1 MKLVQPTLLRPA
13 GAGFPQWGPVCPH
26 VLCAHTSLT
35 SAPVHCVEFEWH
47 GSQVQVHSDS
57 TQCRNKLE
65 FFSPQHVESIRSLC
79 PVKSVC
85 WGIAGRGTTTNRRL
99 APSPSSSKA
108 MLKISRLRMVS
119 WTLPTVNLSSP
130 RPSCA
135 VRSKGIRK
143 SRLQARPYGRA
154 HSVPLLP
161 GDTHPRHR
169 CMSHSHV

>member
-1 MKLVQPTLLRPA
+1 MRAFRSGDRCALTFFAHIPLS
-13 GAGFPQWGPVCPH
+13 PQH
-26 VLCAHTSLT
+26 LCTVSNSNGMEAKFKFIRIQHNAETSWSL
-35 SAPVHCVEFEWH
+35 
-47 GSQVQVHSDS
+47 
-57 TQCRNKLE
+57 
-65 FFSPQHVESIRSLC
+65 FSPQHVESIRSLC

-169 CMSHSHV
+169 CISHSHI